1 MNAPDVLSGFYPLI
15 PISMHEHYF
24 TNQKVP
30 ARLVPG
36 FPFNRPGSYAKDI
49 QCPVLFAVCGKDSV
63 APAKSTLKFARR
75 APRGVVKLYEDMGHF
90 DIYLGEKHER
100 AWKEY
105 EAFVMEHLPT

>member
-1 MNAPDVLSGFYPLI
+1 MNAPDVLKGFYPLI
-15 PISMHEHYF
+15 PYSMHEHYF

-36 FPFNRPGSYAKDI
+36 FPFLRPGSYAKNI

-63 APAKSTLKFARR
+63 APAKQTLAYAKQ
-75 APRGVVKLYEDMGHF
+75 APRGVIHLFDDMGHF
-90 DIYLGEKHER
+90 DIYLGERHER

-105 EAFVMEHLPT
+105 AAFIQQHLPV